1 MTRRQIYFFDPNNN
15 IYYLSEELNGDKE
28 EFERFGSS
36 DACEKTWVEIATE
49 LSRIQTLSEF
59 METVARVMR
68 YYRSSIPSELPGTRL
83 IVKHSRDDLEV
94 KDETWGIVAGCP
106 RVFKD
111 NRFSICGGPQM
122 FYNGRPLYGESDFSY
137 SSVKVGDYVTQ
148 DVVDDAMDC
157 LPPACMRSDCSQM
170 GEPYSSKYDDQS
182 GKWRNT
188 YTTFSQISSQR
199 HNNTPRENRI
209 WKYCGHCFCGETE
222 ERGMDMPIVAASKG
236 GSVGVTSPQRLT

>member
-209 WKYCGHCFCGETE
+209 WKYCGHCFCCETE

>member
-1 MTRRQIYFFDPNNN
+1 MTRRQIYFFDPDKNT
-15 IYYLSEELNGDKE
+15 YYLSGELNGDKE

-36 DACEKTWVEIATE
+36 DTCEKTWTEIAAE
-49 LSRIQTLSEF
+49 LSCVQTLPEF

-68 YYRSSIPSELPGTRL
+68 YYHSSIASEIPGTRL
-83 IVKHSRDDLEV
+83 IVKHSRNDLER

-106 RVFKD
+106 RIFKD
-111 NRFSICGGPQM
+111 NSFSEYSGGQM

-148 DVVDDAMDC
+148 DVVDAAMDC

-170 GEPYSSKYDDQS
+170 GEPYSSKYDEQS

-188 YTTFSQISSQR
+188 YATFSQIPSQR
-199 HNNTPRENRI
+199 YNYTPRENRI

-222 ERGMDMPIVAASKG
+222 ERGMDMPIVAASNG
-236 GSVGVTSPQRLT
+236 GNGNG

>member
-15 IYYLSEELNGDKE
+15 TYYLSEELNGDKE

-36 DACEKTWVEIATE
+36 DACEKTWAEIVAE
-49 LSRIQTLSEF
+49 LSYVQTLSEF
-59 METVARVMR
+59 MEAVARVMR
-68 YYRSSIPSELPGTRL
+68 YYRSSISSELPGTRL
-83 IVKHSRDDLEV
+83 IVKRSRDDLEV

-106 RVFKD
+106 RIFKD
-111 NRFSICGGPQM
+111 NRFSVCGGTQM

-137 SSVKVGDYVTQ
+137 SSVKFGDYVTQ

-170 GEPYSSKYDDQS
+170 GEPYSSKYDERS

-188 YTTFSQISSQR
+188 YATFSQIPSQR
-199 HNNTPRENRI
+199 HNHTPRENRI

-236 GSVGVTSPQRLT
+236 GNDNG